1 MIDEILQLKDKLLN
15 PKRGDKY
22 NLWFYLEGWRLCE
35 VSVGNKKCTVKPV
48 TKGKAV
54 KYSRASLK
62 RELESTY
69 WYAAKCK
76 ATPINGK
83 RPKKWTAEFA

>member
-1 MIDEILQLKDKLLN
+1 MITQILSLKDKLLN

-22 NLWFYLEGWRLCE
+22 TLWFYLDGWRLCE
-35 VSVGNKKCTVKPV
+35 VAVGNKQGTIKPV

-54 KYSRASLK
+54 KYSRAALK
-62 RELESTY
+62 KELESIY

-76 ATPINGK
+76 STPLTGK
-83 RPKKWTAEFA
+83 RPKKWQETFA